1 MEGSLKKEELPGGP
15 TESPLSVERWKL
27 RWIFE
32 KWVIFQRKGWKKKSW
47 EEKHEQKWVG
57 GGRETRD
64 ISRHAD
70 SPRGGGAGRM

>member
-1 MEGSLKKEELPGGP
+1 MD
-15 TESPLSVERWKL
+15 
-27 RWIFE
+27 FE